1 MRSFSRGFKHLE
13 TATRRAEV
21 HRRAKIIDE
30 KRVETKAENLTYWEN
45 YREMKV
51 ELVREYIVNMK
62 IRKRKVLYFGMIINL
77 NIMNKLS
84 KWLKILQR

>member
-1 MRSFSRGFKHLE
+1 M
-13 TATRRAEV
+13 

-30 KRVETKAENLTYWEN
+30 QRVETKADNLIYWEN

-51 ELVREYIVNMK
+51 ELVREYIINMK

-77 NIMNKLS
+77 NVMNKLS
-84 KWLKILQR
+84 KWLKILLR